1 MNMRFQ
7 DRTVIITG
15 AAGGIGRRAAARFA
29 EEGACL
35 TLVDRSLADLIR
47 TREKLGLSDL
57 RCLCV
62 QADISD
68 ETAVRKFV
76 KDTVT
81 RFERLDVMFN
91 NAGIIGASARLADF
105 PAESMRTV
113 LNVNVM
119 GTFFG
124 MKYALQAMVPAGQG
138 VIINTCSISGCRG
151 MPDTAAY
158 VASKHAIMGMTR
170 STAVEYA
177 KSGIRVCAVCPSPVA
192 TTMMQA
198 VEDGMVNMGLES
210 RETIRDKL
218 VSPIPMGRYATADEV
233 VSAAM
238 FLASD
243 EASFITGSAI
253 MVDGAFTA

>member
-1 MNMRFQ
+1 MSMRFK
-7 DRTVIITG
+7 DRVVIITG
-15 AAGGIGRRAAARFA
+15 AAGGIGGRAAARFSA
-29 EEGACL
+29 EGALL
-35 TLVDRSLADLIR
+35 TLIDRSHVDLIR
-47 TREKLGLSDL
+47 IREELGIPDS
-57 RCLCV
+57 RCLYV
-62 QADISD
+62 AADISN
-68 ETAVRKFV
+68 ETAVKEAV
-76 KDTVT
+76 ENTVS
-81 RFERLDVMFN
+81 RFGRLDVMFN
-91 NAGIIGASARLADF
+91 NAGVIGASAKLADF
-105 PAESMRTV
+105 PAESMRKV
-113 LNVNVM
+113 LDINVM

-177 KSGIRVCAVCPSPVA
+177 RSGIRVCAVCPSPVA
-192 TTMMQA
+192 TPMMQA

-210 RETIRDKL
+210 RQVIREKL
-218 VSPIPMGRYATADEV
+218 VSPIPMGRYATAEEV
-233 VSAAM
+233 VSAVM

-243 EASFITGSAI
+243 DASFITGSAI